1 MSRGPRVRRAARTAL
16 WFALACAIGAWTPAT
31 VHAERTLALSSGTFD
46 LNLAAGATGS
56 GEVVV
61 INDGTEPITVFVYS
75 ADQKIDAKGNVTYSV
90 PNRDTPQV
98 GYDPAAWMR
107 IAMPESAKAIGNTPY
122 IELKPKQ
129 RIPVKFQI
137 QVPEGVAS
145 GDHNLLL
152 FFEMFDRSAVAAGAT
167 ARVSGR
173 LGARVRVRVK
183 GGVDERVEVRP
194 FATPRYT
201 VSQKVPFAFTIINSG
216 NIDERAAAAVVLLDR
231 DEREIARTDVVSDT
245 VIFANSQREETGT
258 VDVAGPVLGAH
269 TMRLEVAYVP
279 VEKNPATAVQKRV
292 VKNRDVWMAPLWVLV
307 AVGALI
313 ALAVL
318 GVVWR
323 VARRSGA
330 SHVGEEAEA
339 PPQAPPSREDLEAR
353 LPEV

>member
-1 MSRGPRVRRAARTAL
+1 MGRGSVARGAARCVL
-16 WFALACAIGAWTPAT
+16 WFALACAIGAGAPASA
-31 VHAERTLALSSGTFD
+31 HAARTLALSSGQFD
-46 LNLAAGATGS
+46 LNLAAGDTGS

-61 INDGTEPITVFVYS
+61 MNDGSEPITVFVYS

-98 GYDPAAWMR
+98 GYDPASWVR

-137 QVPEGVAS
+137 EVPEGVPS

-152 FFEMFDRSAVAAGAT
+152 FFEMFDRAATGEGAT

-183 GGVDERVEVRP
+183 GELDERVEVRP
-194 FATPRYT
+194 FVTPRYT
-201 VSQKVPFAFTIINSG
+201 VSEKVPFSFTIVNAG
-216 NIDERAAAAVVLLDR
+216 NIDERTAAAVVLLDR
-231 DEREIARTDVVSDT
+231 DEREIARTEVVSDA
-245 VIFANSQREETGT
+245 VVFANSQRVETGT
-258 VDVAGPVLGAH
+258 VEVAGPVLGAH
-269 TMRLEVAYVP
+269 TMRLEVAFVR
-279 VEKNPATAVQKRV
+279 VDKDPAIAVQRRV

-313 ALAVL
+313 VLLIL

-323 VARRSGA
+323 VASRSGA
-330 SHVGEEAEA
+330 RHAGDKAETPLEA
-339 PPQAPPSREDLEAR
+339 PPAREDLEAR
-353 LPEV
+353 LPGV